1 MHNLSREGSATMEF
15 KDRLIQARKLAGMT
29 QYDLCEAMG
38 VSVDTVRRWE
48 AGKLEPTLSK
58 LVRAAEVL
66 GVNVGYLAT
75 GKEDEIVL
83 RRGNISLTL
92 PATPEGYSFAAEKMR
107 EFTAG
112 ESLLVPSRSGDGER
126 SA

>member
-1 MHNLSREGSATMEF
+1 MDF

-29 QYDLCEAMG
+29 QYDFCEAVG

-58 LVRAAEVL
+58 LLRAAEVL
-66 GVNVGYLAT
+66 KVNVGYLAT

-83 RRGNISLTL
+83 RQGDLSLTL
-92 PATPEGYSFAAEKMR
+92 PATSEGFAFVEAKLR
-107 EFTAG
+107 ELTTG
-112 ESLLVPSRSGDGER
+112 DRSP
-126 SA
+126 A

>member
-1 MHNLSREGSATMEF
+1 MHNLCWEGGATMEF
-15 KDRLIQARKLAGMT
+15 KDRLTQARKLAGMT

-66 GVNVGYLAT
+66 RVNVGYLAT

-83 RRGNISLTL
+83 RRGDVSLTL
-92 PATPEGYSFAAEKMR
+92 PATLEGYSFVAEKMR
-107 EFTAG
+107 EFTSG
-112 ESLLVPSRSGDGER
+112 ESSP
-126 SA
+126 A

>member
-1 MHNLSREGSATMEF
+1 MDF

-29 QYDLCEAMG
+29 QYDFCEAVG

-92 PATPEGYSFAAEKMR
+92 PATPEGYSFAAGKMR
-107 EFTAG
+107 EFSAG
-112 ESLLVPSRSGDGER
+112 ESSVEPLRRDEV
-126 SA
+126 SAS